1 MHPKHRSNLINSLVP
16 NLISAHKMWP
26 DQAGHFL
33 RQGLLAVFL
42 GVVGA
47 VPIMAAQLQ
56 LPAIVEP
63 ASKEHHVGKVIFV
76 ELVTPDLAAAK
87 QFYAGLF
94 GWTFH
99 NIRAGGIEYAEAFL
113 DGRPVAGL
121 IHKEVPTGDHRQPA
135 WLTFFAVADVDAAKA
150 VALQNGAKVL
160 FGPHNVP
167 DRGKEAVFADP
178 QGAVFVVLASSS
190 GDPPDVLATPGEWM
204 WSSLITSDP
213 DTDAAFYQK
222 LFNYEVFELPAS
234 TGAQHLLL
242 ASDSYAR
249 ASVNSLPANKPKVHP
264 HWLNY
269 VRVEDAVKMTA
280 KVVALGGRVL
290 VEPRVDRHG
299 GKVAVVADPLGAP
312 FGLLE
317 WPVTESK
324 EVPK

>member
-1 MHPKHRSNLINSLVP
+1 MHTQIRSNLINSVVP
-16 NLISAHKMWP
+16 NRISSHRMWP
-26 DQAGHFL
+26 YRTGHFL
-33 RQGLLAVFL
+33 RQGLLAAFL
-42 GVVGA
+42 CVVGA
-47 VPIMAAQLQ
+47 VPIMAAPLQ

-63 ASKEHHVGKVIFV
+63 ASQEHHPGKLVFV

-94 GWTFH
+94 GWTFRD
-99 NIRAGGIEYAEAFL
+99 IQSGGTRYAEAFL
-113 DGRPVAGL
+113 DGHPVAGL
-121 IHKEVPTGDHRQPA
+121 IHKDVPADKQRQPA
-135 WLTFFAVADVDAAKA
+135 WLSFFSVGDVDAAKK

-160 FGPHNVP
+160 FEPHNVP
-167 DRGKEAVFADP
+167 DRGQEAVFTDP

-190 GDPPDVLATPGEWM
+190 GDPPDVLATPGEWI

-213 DTDAAFYQK
+213 DSGAAFYQK
-222 LFNYEVFELPAS
+222 LFNYEVFELPAT
-234 TGAQHLLL
+234 TGVQHLLL
-242 ASDSYAR
+242 ASDDYAR
-249 ASVNSLPANKPKVHP
+249 ASVNTLPANRPKVHP

-299 GKVAVVADPLGAP
+299 GKVTVVADPQGAP

-317 WPVTESK
+317 WPDSESK
-324 EVPK
+324 EVLK